1 MKYCFISQIS
11 SFINIACQK
20 SGGGGG
26 GGAMAP
32 WCSRACTAGKDA
44 FYYILLYI
52 LKLKYIHRR
61 NAVGK
66 IKSYNN

>member
-1 MKYCFISQIS
+1 MKYCFSQIS

-26 GGAMAP
+26 YGPP